1 MKPAEK
7 NEKRLSE
14 KKRRGAAP
22 AKGGGKV
29 SNAGLRGRSDAHA
42 AHYHVLHHEP
52 GRVRLS
58 VPGLR
63 RASLAEL
70 KTLARELKNELIP
83 GKVLAVRANPLT
95 GSVTLTYDAAATD
108 ILSWVDAILLRED
121 VARLLGRDPL

>member
-1 MKPAEK
+1 
-7 NEKRLSE
+7 
-14 KKRRGAAP
+14 
-22 AKGGGKV
+22 
-29 SNAGLRGRSDAHA
+29 
-42 AHYHVLHHEP
+42 
-52 GRVRLS
+52 

-121 VARLLGRDPL
+121 VARLLGRDPQ